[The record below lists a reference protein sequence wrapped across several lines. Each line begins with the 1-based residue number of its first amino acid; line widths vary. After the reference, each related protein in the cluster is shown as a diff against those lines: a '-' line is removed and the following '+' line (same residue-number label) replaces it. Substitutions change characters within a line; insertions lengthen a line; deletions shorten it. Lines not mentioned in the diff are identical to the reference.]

1 MSDSIV
7 INARRL
13 GDGTFVQEL
22 PDGTYRR
29 IESRTDWKRLAA
41 MSEEEIEAN
50 ALADEDN
57 PPMTAE
63 ELARM
68 QPALSPRAVRRRL
81 HLTQEQVSTLF
92 HLPIGTIRDG
102 EQGKKKPDSAARTL
116 LRVIDRNPEA
126 VIQALEYVEPAIA
139 ADWIFGITVVGSALA
154 GAPPAIR
161 PRRQSASDGDSCAG

>member
-1 MSDSIV
+1 MNASNTIK
-7 INARRL
+7 ARRL
-13 GDGTFVQEL
+13 DDGTFIQEL
-22 PDGTYRR
+22 DDGTFRR

-41 MSEEEIEAN
+41 MTEEEIEAN

-81 HLTQEQVSTLF
+81 QLTQEQFSTLF
-92 HLPIGTIRDG
+92 HLPIGTIRDW
-102 EQGKKKPDSAARTL
+102 EQGKKTPDSAARTL

-126 VIQALEYVEPAIA
+126 VIQALK
-139 ADWIFGITVVGSALA
+139 
-154 GAPPAIR
+154 
-161 PRRQSASDGDSCAG
+161 